1 LSSIEAAL
9 KEAGRRSHSVRLSDS
24 SFDNNKRRDVGS
36 VPGINGATPRERS
49 APLSFQDT
57 NGDGKGDL
65 NGIERRIDY
74 LEWLGKGLALK
85 TNVNGSEAKSRTVFL
100 VSPKLRDSR
109 SRIWGQVSQLKCPI
123 CAIVVGTGHAAE
135 G

>member
-1 LSSIEAAL
+1 MASKGPSTIW
-9 KEAGRRSHSVRLSDS
+9 
-24 SFDNNKRRDVGS
+24 
-36 VPGINGATPRERS
+36 NG
-49 APLSFQDT
+49 
-57 NGDGKGDL
+57 
-65 NGIERRIDY
+65 
-74 LEWLGKGLALK
+74 LEGLALK

-109 SRIWGQVSQLKCPI
+109 SRIWGQVSQLKCPT

>member
-9 KEAGRRSHSVRLSDS
+9 KEASRRAHSVRLSDS

-74 LEWLGKGLALK
+74 LEWLG
-85 TNVNGSEAKSRTVFL
+85 R
-100 VSPKLRDSR
+100 PR
-109 SRIWGQVSQLKCPI
+109 
-123 CAIVVGTGHAAE
+123 
-135 G
+135 